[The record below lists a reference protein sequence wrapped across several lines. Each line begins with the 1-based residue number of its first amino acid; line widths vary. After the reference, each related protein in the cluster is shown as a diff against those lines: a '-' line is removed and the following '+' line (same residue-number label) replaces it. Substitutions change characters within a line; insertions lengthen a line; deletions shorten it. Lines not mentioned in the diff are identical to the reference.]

1 MTLVALDIS
10 GGVKV
15 VVIARC
21 DGLRGQ
27 KVGDVEADDLCGVI
41 IGGSGFY
48 ALEETRDET
57 KIDGAGKSHEAIECP
72 DGDAAVDEAVV
83 FSFVDFDVA
92 VTCQ

>member
-1 MTLVALDIS
+1 MALVALDIS
-10 GGVKV
+10 GGVEV
-15 VVIARC
+15 VVMARC

-27 KVGDVEADDLCGVI
+27 QVGNVEADDICGVI

-57 KIDGAGKSHEAIECP
+57 KIDGAGKSHEAIERP
-72 DGDAAVDEAVV
+72 DGNAAVDEAVV

-92 VTCQ
+92 LTC